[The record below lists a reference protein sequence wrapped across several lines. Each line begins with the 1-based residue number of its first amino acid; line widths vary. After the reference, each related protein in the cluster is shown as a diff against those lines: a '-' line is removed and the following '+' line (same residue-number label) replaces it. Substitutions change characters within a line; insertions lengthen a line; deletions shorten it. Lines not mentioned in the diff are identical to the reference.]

1 MLAMDMKAYS
11 RVSAADQETV
21 ENILDEVFEL
31 VGQDARLDNEK
42 ALQAL
47 KGIGITFVEP
57 SNKAEWQEAADL
69 SVKKL
74 MESGEISEEAVNRY
88 LLLLKNFR
96 SIQND

>member
-57 SNKAEWQEAADL
+57 SDKAEWQEAADL

-88 LLLLKNFR
+88 LLLLQDFR
-96 SIQND
+96 SMEND